1 MSFRIGIDLGGT
13 NVRVGLV
20 DEKGKILDIIQ
31 EPTEAD
37 KGHINTIN
45 KMKQM
50 IERLIEGK
58 KVKGIG
64 IGAPGP
70 LDFKKGIILSP
81 PNLPGWDEI
90 PLVKIFEEHFKVD
103 VYLNNDANVAG
114 LAEVIAGSGVG
125 YESVYY
131 MTVSTG
137 IGGALIINKQ
147 LFNGANGYAGE
158 IGNMIVEPNGYKH
171 NNLNPGSF
179 EGLASGTSIG
189 RRANEGFGIVGGAKQ
204 VFILAEQGNQEAQSV
219 IDETVQYLAMGI
231 ANITHV
237 VNPELF
243 VVGGGVMESKKFIL
257 TPLRE
262 KVKEY
267 VYPQLASSI
276 KIVPAALD
284 GQAGVIGAAMLVK

>member
-1 MSFRIGIDLGGT
+1 MSLRIGIDLGGT

-20 DEKGKILDIIQ
+20 DDKGKILDIIQ

-37 KGHINTIN
+37 KGNIHTIN
-45 KMKQM
+45 RMKQM
-50 IERLIEGK
+50 IEKLIEGK

-81 PNLPGWDEI
+81 PNLPGWNEI
-90 PLVKIFEEHFKVD
+90 PIVKIFEDHFKVA

-114 LAEVIAGSGVG
+114 LAEVIAGNGVG

-171 NNLNPGSF
+171 NNLNPGAF
-179 EGLASGTSIG
+179 EGLVSGTSIG
-189 RRANEGFGIVGGAKQ
+189 RRANEAFGIEGGAKQ
-204 VFILAEQGNQEAQSV
+204 VFILAEQGSQEAQSV

-243 VVGGGVMESKKFIL
+243 VVGGGVMESKQFIL
-257 TPLRE
+257 TLLRE

-276 KIVPAALD
+276 KILPTALD
-284 GQAGVIGAAMLVK
+284 GKAGVIGAAMLVK

>member
-1 MSFRIGIDLGGT
+1 MSLRIGIDLGGT

-20 DEKGKILDIIQ
+20 DEKGLILEIIQ
-31 EPTEAD
+31 EPTEAN
-37 KGHINTIN
+37 KGHIHTIN
-45 KMKQM
+45 KMIQM
-50 IERLIEGK
+50 IEKLIEGK
-58 KVKGIG
+58 KIMGIG

-70 LDFKKGIILSP
+70 LDFKKGCILSP

-90 PLVKIFEEHFKVD
+90 PLVKIFEDHFKLD

-114 LAEVIAGSGVG
+114 LAEAIAGSGAG

-158 IGNMIVEPNGYKH
+158 IGNMIIEPDGYKH
-171 NNLNPGSF
+171 NNLNPGAL

-189 RRANEGFGIVGGAKQ
+189 RRAYEKYGIEGGAKQ
-204 VFILAEQGNQEAQSV
+204 VFYLAEQGNKEAQSI
-219 IDETVQYLAMGI
+219 IDETVRFLAIGI

-237 VNPELF
+237 VNPDLF
-243 VVGGGVMESKKFIL
+243 VVGGGVMDSKQFIL
-257 TPLRE
+257 TPLRD
-262 KVKEY
+262 KVKEF

-276 KIVPAALD
+276 KIVPTALG